1 MVFSLT
7 QCLWVR
13 VLWLLPSLKM
23 FPAFS
28 KREIFWLWC
37 GFFFCQ
43 HVDSL
48 SQLCWTHLS
57 DFKFLMEYSIGYTVW
72 TLTHSKFYFGSL
84 HMAHT
89 PLFLR
94 LVSNLC
100 ITFVSM
106 FSHPQLPRSFS
117 ILSIPLKSTRIHW
130 ATYYV
135 PEMYLIQTQGPCPKN
150 RLFKTYASF
159 KAFWNPVYACLKDWY
174 NRERNGEMLIS
185 NFLFLTVCLSKT
197 QGLEFETDKSFMFIQ
212 KRFGMNYF

>member
-48 SQLCWTHLS
+48 SKLCWTHLS

-117 ILSIPLKSTRIHW
+117 ILSIPLKSTRIHLLC
-130 ATYYV
+130 T
-135 PEMYLIQTQGPCPKN
+135 
-150 RLFKTYASF
+150 
-159 KAFWNPVYACLKDWY
+159 WNVL
-174 NRERNGEMLIS
+174 NTNTRS
-185 NFLFLTVCLSKT
+185 LSKKQT
-197 QGLEFETDKSFMFIQ
+197 FQNLCFLQSILKSSLCMFEGLV
-212 KRFGMNYF
+212 